1 MSINSI
7 GTNSD
12 ITALSAAQL
21 TTTQLSTAG
30 SMLPSDSAQMSP
42 MASSLNQL
50 QQLQQTDPPNSK
62 PSCRA
67 SPARCQPT
75 RRMRRVPRHKL
86 FPICPVSSVNQ
97 RKLVRCQ
104 TCSRPASNRASPVTI
119 TIIMVA
125 RTLIKAPA
133 QRPAL
138 EHLLA
143 PVHRQATKISLQ
155 STWRRSFRRL
165 CSSRVNRRLRD
176 GKSQLRVYLGPV
188 LRRRH
193 GFADQFQDPGTPS
206 LPILKMEK
214 GSEVLHVCLLTQ

>member
-1 MSINSI
+1 
-7 GTNSD
+7 
-12 ITALSAAQL
+12 
-21 TTTQLSTAG
+21 
-30 SMLPSDSAQMSP
+30 MLPSDSAQMSP

-50 QQLQQTDPPNSK
+50 QQLQQTDPTEFKAIMLSIASTLSTDAQNATGSRAQALSNLSSQFSQSAQTGQMPNL
-62 PSCRA
+62 
-67 SPARCQPT
+67 QPT
-75 RRMRRVPRHKL
+75 GQQQG
-86 FPICPVSSVNQ
+86 VSGHHHHHHGGG
-97 RKLVRCQ
+97 
-104 TCSRPASNRASPVTI
+104 
-119 TIIMVA
+119 
-125 RTLIKAPA
+125 TLIKAPA

-193 GFADQFQDPGTPS
+193 GFADQFQVLA
-206 LPILKMEK
+206 LPL
-214 GSEVLHVCLLTQ
+214 CQF